1 MKSEEILV
9 FSVRMEREKLAKD
22 MKSIVTIFS
31 LLEEEN
37 ISCEC
42 VAVNID
48 WICVMI
54 RETAHERLFGYL
66 QKVANTLSG
75 VNISVEENI
84 VLLELEEENFD
95 CRTVGLLMSS
105 LSMNQIDVKILRE
118 TQKKH
123 KLVIGLRKE
132 EVKSALNIVTDTM
145 NSSKKG
151 SFQKRR

>member
-84 VLLELEEENFD
+84 VLLELEDENFD

-132 EVKSALNIVTDTM
+132 EVKSALNIMTDTM

>member
-1 MKSEEILV
+1 MKSEEIQV

-84 VLLELEEENFD
+84 VLLELEDENFD

>member
-84 VLLELEEENFD
+84 VLLELEDENFD